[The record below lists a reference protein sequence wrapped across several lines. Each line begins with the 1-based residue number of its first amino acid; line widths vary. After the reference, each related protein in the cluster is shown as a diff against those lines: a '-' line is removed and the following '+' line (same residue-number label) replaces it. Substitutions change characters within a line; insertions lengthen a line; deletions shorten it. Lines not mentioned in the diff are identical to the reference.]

1 MMQSSQLRMYH
12 GGQIDHLFSNGI
24 YRGSSGAVQIFDAGL
39 SPLRLL
45 LLHMT
50 KDIITLVCDRVLI
63 SDNSY

>member
-1 MMQSSQLRMYH
+1 M
-12 GGQIDHLFSNGI
+12 
-24 YRGSSGAVQIFDAGL
+24 QIFDAGL